1 MLRTLQE
8 VEQHQAREVL
18 RCKFLFFMASLLSY
32 TSATL
37 TDVASAGLLHT
48 IIFSRA
54 LGPVK
59 PQEEDSEIFDI
70 TYVRVQTCPSINTD
84 C

>member
-1 MLRTLQE
+1 M
-8 VEQHQAREVL
+8 H
-18 RCKFLFFMASLLSY
+18 FNLL
-32 TSATL
+32 TGVRN
-37 TDVASAGLLHT
+37 VAALAGLLHT

-70 TYVRVQTCPSINTD
+70 TYVG
-84 C
+84 